1 MSKGGVFNKEEF
13 ANLLEKAKGNRSINS
28 YANETGI
35 SAAHIS
41 RFLRQMIDAPPSPET
56 ISKLASKAHNE
67 VSYRDLMAAAG
78 HIIISNDDENEFD
91 SNYREFIQRTGRVQ
105 RISPFERINQFEVF
119 EKKCMQII
127 LSFLYEA
134 SFKWSIRKPEGRVSS
149 PDMVVDIEHD
159 GYLRW
164 LIEFKMGIGAS
175 IGMPPYHIYG
185 QISTLELK
193 ETDKVTIAVNNEKF
207 YQRFFKIPPKSLKAN
222 LYVMLIDIE
231 QEKILKE
238 EKLCSYHDD

>member
-1 MSKGGVFNKEEF
+1 MLSNDGGFDKEEF
-13 ANLLEKAKGNRSINS
+13 AHLLEKAKGNRSINS
-28 YANETGI
+28 FANETGV

-67 VSYRDLMAAAG
+67 VSYSDLMVAAG
-78 HIIISNDDENEFD
+78 HIIVTDEENDLVSKYKE
-91 SNYREFIQRTGRVQ
+91 YVQKTGRVQ
-105 RISPFERINQFEVF
+105 RISPQERQIQYSAF

-127 LSFLYEA
+127 LSYLYEA
-134 SFKWSIRKPEGRVSS
+134 SFKWNIRKPEGSIS
-149 PDMVVDIEHD
+149 FPDMAIDIEHE

-164 LIEFKMGIGAS
+164 LIEFKMSDDIGIG
-175 IGMPPYHIYG
+175 GTPYLIYG
-185 QISTLELK
+185 QISTLEVK
-193 ETDKVTIAVNNEKF
+193 ETDKLTIAVNNERF
-207 YQRFFKIPPKSLKAN
+207 YQRFFNMPPKSLKVN

-238 EKLCSYHDD
+238 EKLCSYHND